1 MGCFREETDMLAVLQ
16 LDTPPKR
23 TFWRRRRARRKNSVR
38 AQVVPVGTGGYLQIT
53 AVPDR
58 EGRIDWDEVRQAAG
72 REAGRMLFP
81 AGVRPPGGYGFGSFS
96 GHALSRALMAA
107 AAQQL
112 LRMASVPPK
121 HMSIGLYDPSG
132 SLATLVPALLPFAAD
147 VRVVTGRPQ
156 AYEGAE
162 RIAMAM
168 FGAALPVTREA
179 ETLTGAK
186 LILAPEGL
194 GHIRPRARG
203 LVLSGVP
210 DDRPGVVGGYVPQVP
225 PQWLQNAPDRCDI
238 WRFLAGLYEVSGL
251 REIAAEPPRLLY
263 VGGHTF
269 SLRDAAWKL
278 AGLDIGISV

>member
-1 MGCFREETDMLAVLQ
+1 MLAVLQ
-16 LDTPPKR
+16 LDIPPKR

-81 AGVRPPGGYGFGSFS
+81 AGVRPPGGLGFGSFS

-238 WRFLAGLYEVSGL
+238 WRFLAGLYELSGL

>member
-1 MGCFREETDMLAVLQ
+1 MLAVLQ

-23 TFWRRRRARRKNSVR
+23 TFWRRCRARRKNSVHE
-38 AQVVPVGTGGYLQIT
+38 QVVPVGTSGYLQIT
-53 AVPDR
+53 AMPDR
-58 EGRIDWDEVRQAAG
+58 EGRIDWEEVRQAAG

-96 GHALSRALMAA
+96 GHALSRALMTA

-238 WRFLAGLYEVSGL
+238 WRFLAGLYELSGL

-263 VGGHTF
+263 VSGHTF

>member
-1 MGCFREETDMLAVLQ
+1 MLAVLQ

-38 AQVVPVGTGGYLQIT
+38 AQGVPVGTGGYLQIT

-58 EGRIDWDEVRQAAG
+58 EGQIDWDEVRQAAG

-238 WRFLAGLYEVSGL
+238 WRFLAGLYELSGL

>member
-1 MGCFREETDMLAVLQ
+1 MLAVLQ

-23 TFWRRRRARRKNSVR
+23 TFWRRHRARRKNSVR

-58 EGRIDWDEVRQAAG
+58 EGQIDWDEVREAAG

-210 DDRPGVVGGYVPQVP
+210 DDRSGVVGGYVPQVP

-238 WRFLAGLYEVSGL
+238 WRFLAGLYELSGL

>member
-1 MGCFREETDMLAVLQ
+1 MLAVLQ

-23 TFWRRRRARRKNSVR
+23 TFWRQRRARRKNSVHE
-38 AQVVPVGTGGYLQIT
+38 QVVPVGTGGYLQIT

-58 EGRIDWDEVRQAAG
+58 EGQIDWDEVREAAG

-81 AGVRPPGGYGFGSFS
+81 AGVRPPEGYGFGSFS

-238 WRFLAGLYEVSGL
+238 WRFLAGLYELSGL

>member
-1 MGCFREETDMLAVLQ
+1 MLAVLQ

-23 TFWRRRRARRKNSVR
+23 TFWRRHRARRKNSVR
-38 AQVVPVGTGGYLQIT
+38 AQVVPVGMGGYLQIT

-58 EGRIDWDEVRQAAG
+58 EGQIDWDEVREAAG

-238 WRFLAGLYEVSGL
+238 WRFLAGLYELSGL

>member
-1 MGCFREETDMLAVLQ
+1 MLAVLQ
-16 LDTPPKR
+16 LETPPKR
-23 TFWRRRRARRKNSVR
+23 SFWRRRARKEKPVR
-38 AQVVPVGTGGYLQIT
+38 VQIVPIGSGGYLRI
-53 AVPDR
+53 AACPDAQ
-58 EGRIDWDEVRQAAG
+58 GQFDWDGIRRAAG

-81 AGVRPPGGYGFGSFS
+81 AGVRPPAGYGFGSFC
-96 GHALSRALMAA
+96 GHALARALMAS

-132 SLATLVPALLPFAAD
+132 SLAALVPALLPFAAD

-238 WRFLAGLYEVSGL
+238 WRFLAGLYELSGL

>member
-1 MGCFREETDMLAVLQ
+1 MLAVLQ

-23 TFWRRRRARRKNSVR
+23 TFWRRRRARRKNYVR
-38 AQVVPVGTGGYLQIT
+38 AQGVPVGTGGYLQIT

-81 AGVRPPGGYGFGSFS
+81 AGVRPPEGYGFGSFS

-186 LILAPEGL
+186 LILAPDGL
-194 GHIRPRARG
+194 GHFRPRARG

-238 WRFLAGLYEVSGL
+238 WRFLAGLYELSGL

>member
-1 MGCFREETDMLAVLQ
+1 MLAVLQ

-23 TFWRRRRARRKNSVR
+23 TFWRRHRARRKNSVHE
-38 AQVVPVGTGGYLQIT
+38 QVVPVGTSGYLQIT
-53 AVPDR
+53 AMPDR
-58 EGRIDWDEVRQAAG
+58 EGQIDWDEVREAAG

-132 SLATLVPALLPFAAD
+132 SLAALVPALLPFAAD

-238 WRFLAGLYEVSGL
+238 WRFLAGLYELSGL

>member
-1 MGCFREETDMLAVLQ
+1 MLAVLQ

-23 TFWRRRRARRKNSVR
+23 TFWRRHRARRKNSVR

-58 EGRIDWDEVRQAAG
+58 EGQIDWDEVREAAG

-238 WRFLAGLYEVSGL
+238 WRFLAGLYELSGL

>member
-1 MGCFREETDMLAVLQ
+1 MLAVLQ

-23 TFWRRRRARRKNSVR
+23 TFWRRHRARRKNSVR

-58 EGRIDWDEVRQAAG
+58 EGQIDWDEVRQAAG

-96 GHALSRALMAA
+96 GHALSRALMTA

-132 SLATLVPALLPFAAD
+132 SLAALVPALLPFAAD

-238 WRFLAGLYEVSGL
+238 WRFLAGLYELSGL

>member
-1 MGCFREETDMLAVLQ
+1 MLAVLQ

-23 TFWRRRRARRKNSVR
+23 TFWRRRRARRKDSVR

-96 GHALSRALMAA
+96 GHALSRALMTA

-147 VRVVTGRPQ
+147 VRGVTGRAQ

-238 WRFLAGLYEVSGL
+238 WRFLAGLYELSGL

>member
-1 MGCFREETDMLAVLQ
+1 MLAVLQ
-16 LDTPPKR
+16 LDIPPKR
-23 TFWRRRRARRKNSVR
+23 TFWRRHRARRKDSVR

-96 GHALSRALMAA
+96 GHALSRTLMAA

-238 WRFLAGLYEVSGL
+238 WRFLAGLYELSGL